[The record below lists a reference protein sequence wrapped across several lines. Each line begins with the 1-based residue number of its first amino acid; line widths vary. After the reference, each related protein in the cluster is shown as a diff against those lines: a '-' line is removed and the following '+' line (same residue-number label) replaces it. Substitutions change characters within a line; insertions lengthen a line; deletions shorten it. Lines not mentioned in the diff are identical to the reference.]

1 MPGSHLL
8 CLPAQA
14 EINKERFIHRA
25 FLALFQLQQE
35 EERNHANK
43 TKRQSNKQQQQ
54 QNQQQQE
61 LCEVAVERCNFFF
74 SPSIGCGSGRAA
86 AVVRLWCSGDD
97 VNGGIYARTA
107 FSLAAAATQAAQ
119 QQLLLLFRW
128 RNLYLPP
135 VFVFLCALH
144 SSLRLDTHTHAGK
157 HSRAHTH
164 ASNFAYFSSLG
175 NLFVYPAD
183 CCALSSP

>member
-1 MPGSHLL
+1 MRLRWSDV
-8 CLPAQA
+8 
-14 EINKERFIHRA
+14 I
-25 FLALFQLQQE
+25 
-35 EERNHANK
+35 
-43 TKRQSNKQQQQ
+43 
-54 QNQQQQE
+54 
-61 LCEVAVERCNFFF
+61 FF

-107 FSLAAAATQAAQ
+107 FSLAAAAAAATQAAQ

-144 SSLRLDTHTHAGK
+144 SSLRLDTHTHAQANTL
-157 HSRAHTH
+157 AHTH
-164 ASNFAYFSSLG
+164 TQLTLLTSLRWETC
-175 NLFVYPAD
+175 LFTQQTV
-183 CCALSSP
+183 ALSLRLSLLFCGELPETLAQLAFTLSLLSLSLHLGVQHACAAGSSTGDVQEILC